1 MVLAARVGSRG
12 AGVGMGG
19 DTVSELVG
27 GCTGLSLGEATQ
39 GWSMGQAPES
49 ENLAL
54 SSTSPNPPSDFGQM
68 S

>member
-1 MVLAARVGSRG
+1 M
-12 AGVGMGG
+12 
-19 DTVSELVG
+19 SELVG